1 MISVFKDI
9 YDLRQNFTVIG
20 LTGRTGSGCS
30 KFADLLS
37 KQDLDEV
44 NKYSYY
50 RKPGDFKTITE
61 LKPDFKIND
70 NFQRKYE
77 VVYNYVTYE
86 RWKSY
91 KTISYRDVILLLTL
105 SCYADDLPKL
115 EELVKDLYYNKKDN
129 QNSELINNVNK
140 KISDLYLKNKEGI
153 ELLKELNSVLFSG
166 YKLHEN
172 LRQQLRI
179 TFFNNTGKIK
189 KIVSEFDSILKEN
202 YAARTLF
209 LHRVACDLREYN
221 NLKKR
226 HEIKTKTREGIYF
239 IISFIN
245 TLIKISRKN
254 DNGENKPC
262 HVVID
267 SLRNSLEIMFLK
279 ERYSAFYMVSV
290 KGLRRKSRIIN
301 RINNGPYESKIKLA
315 NRLLELDE
323 TEYKT
328 KDFDEGKLY
337 APDVQNCIAQSDIHI
352 FNSDESDLIS
362 NINSEDE
369 RFLMYHENYF
379 DGDKNS
385 ISNELGRGFNSFFSL
400 SEQALKLQALIQQ
413 PGIIGPSHI
422 EHCMQ
427 LAYSS
432 RLNSGC
438 ISRQVGAVV
447 TDNRYSVKAI
457 GWNEAASGA
466 TPCKYRDVNKL
477 VKSKSFKENELKEFS
492 DFEKGIALDE
502 YDNET
507 DYKIESKES
516 KDFKKFLVDSYS
528 RIKNNNN
535 GKPCSYCFKKTYNE
549 FKGDKNQVHTRSL
562 HAEENAMLQISKYGG
577 QSLKGG
583 YLFTTASPCELCA
596 KKAYQVGITSIFYID
611 PYPGISKSHIL
622 KSNPKKDPE
631 MVFFV
636 GAIGRGYHQLYEPF
650 MAYKDEMLTENEIKF
665 KRDEKDFKKDII
677 DKFKGQFSLK
687 DEDKVRD
694 EIDKII
700 NKLKQ

>member
-1 MISVFKDI
+1 MNSVFKDI

-37 KQDLDEV
+37 KQDLNEI
-44 NKYSYY
+44 NKYSYF
-50 RKPGDFKTITE
+50 RKPVDFKTIKE
-61 LKPDFKIND
+61 LKPDFNIND

-77 VVYNYVTYE
+77 IVHNYVT
-86 RWKSY
+86 RKSWKSY

-105 SCYADDLPKL
+105 TCFADDSSNLNML
-115 EELVKDLYYNKKDN
+115 IEEHYYDKKDN
-129 QNSELINNVNK
+129 VDQKLIDTINTKINNLYLQNK
-140 KISDLYLKNKEGI
+140 KGI
-153 ELLKELNSVLFSG
+153 ELLKELNSVLFSNDD
-166 YKLHEN
+166 LSVN
-172 LRQQLRI
+172 LRQQLKN
-179 TFFNNTGKIK
+179 TFFYNTGKIK
-189 KIVSEFDSILKEN
+189 DIINEFDSILKEN
-202 YAARTLF
+202 YAARTIF

-221 NLKKR
+221 NLKDR
-226 HEIKTKTREGIYF
+226 RETKPNTKEGIYF

-254 DNGENKPC
+254 DNDEKEPC
-262 HVVID
+262 HIVID

-301 RINNGPYESKIKLA
+301 RINNGTVKSKIKLA

-328 KDFDEGKLY
+328 RDFDKGKLY

-369 RFLMYHENYF
+369 RFLMYHQNYF

-400 SEQALKLQALIQQ
+400 SEQAIKLQALIQQ

-466 TPCKYRDVNKL
+466 TPCKYRDVTKL
-477 VKSKSFKENELKEFS
+477 ANYNETSNDQDFKEFS
-492 DFEKGIALDE
+492 DFEKGIAREE
-502 YDNET
+502 YDNEENH
-507 DYKIESKES
+507 KIESEES
-516 KDFKKFLVDSYS
+516 IKFNNFLKSSYS
-528 RIKNNNN
+528 NIKNS
-535 GKPCSYCFKKTYNE
+535 GKPCSFCFKKTYNE
-549 FKGDKNQVHTRSL
+549 FKGDENQVHTRSL

-596 KKAYQVGITSIFYID
+596 KKAYQIGISSIFYID

-650 MAYKDEMLTENEIKF
+650 IAYKDEMLTENKIKF
-665 KRDEKDFKKDII
+665 KRDGDDFKKDII
-677 DKFKGQFSLK
+677 DKFKGQFSLE
-687 DEDKVRD
+687 DDDKVKD
-694 EIDKII
+694 EIDKIM
-700 NKLKQ
+700 NKFKQ